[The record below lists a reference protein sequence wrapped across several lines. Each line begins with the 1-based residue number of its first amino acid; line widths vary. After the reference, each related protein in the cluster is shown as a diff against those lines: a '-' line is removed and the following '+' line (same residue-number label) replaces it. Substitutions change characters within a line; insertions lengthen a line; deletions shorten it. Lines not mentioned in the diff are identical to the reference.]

1 MTTQTSQLITQIQAH
16 QTNHMQTSQTPQTVF
31 PPGPGPGGP
40 GNGNATGLFDQ
51 MRQTDSMPDMGGM
64 GGMGTDMT
72 NMANTNAN
80 TTTTGKPV
88 PIVGVLAGVVAVVVI
103 ALIVVVV
110 YFVAVRKK
118 DCTACA
124 PVFDFTAPSTF
135 VSCDANQCKGTQS
148 PWAGHWCTSLDN
160 TAYNRNVAMSGDSLY
175 NAEQA
180 MSGVAADSTWQGFAD
195 ACKTQSCIGASITQ
209 DNANTDSF
217 TFTPCLAQP
226 DGSASTTRSRPH
238 GQPPN
243 VWLYAPKAN
252 M

>member
-1 MTTQTSQLITQIQAH
+1 
-16 QTNHMQTSQTPQTVF
+16 
-31 PPGPGPGGP
+31 
-40 GNGNATGLFDQ
+40 

-64 GGMGTDMT
+64 STGMTD
-72 NMANTNAN
+72 MANTNAN
-80 TTTTGKPV
+80 TTTTIGKPV

-124 PVFDFTAPSTF
+124 PVFDFTGPETF

-148 PWAGHWCTSLDN
+148 PWAGHWCTSLASTGSN
-160 TAYNRNVAMSGDSLY
+160 KTVTMSGDSLY
-175 NAEQA
+175 KAEQA
-180 MSGVAADSTWQGFAD
+180 MSGVAADSTWQAFATV
-195 ACKTQSCIGASITQ
+195 CQSQPCIGASITQ
-209 DNANTDSF
+209 NTKGSDQY
-217 TFTPCLAQP
+217 TFVPCLAQL
-226 DGSASTTRSRPH
+226 DGSASTTTNM
-238 GQPPN
+238 PPDQTSN